1 MSLNQEEFVELLA
14 DRHGIPDAW
23 AEDILKDV
31 LGIVGG
37 ALKQN
42 IRVRLRNFGT
52 WEMRESH
59 GKVRPKF
66 NASKNLL
73 EQYGRDELVPEE
85 ID

>member
-1 MSLNQEEFVELLA
+1 MSVNQEEFVELLA
-14 DRHGIPDAW
+14 DKHAIPKAW
-23 AEDILKDV
+23 ARDILKDV

-37 ALKQN
+37 ALKQD

-59 GKVRPKF
+59 GKIRPKF
-66 NASKNLL
+66 DASKNLL
-73 EQYGRDELVPEE
+73 KEYGRDELVPEE

>member
-14 DRHGIPDAW
+14 GRHGIPKAW
-23 AEDILKDV
+23 ARDILKDV

-66 NASKNLL
+66 AASKNLL
-73 EQYGRDELVPEE
+73 GQYGRDELVPEE

>member
-14 DRHGIPDAW
+14 DKHAIPKAW
-23 AEDILKDV
+23 AREILKDV

-37 ALKQN
+37 ALKQD

-52 WEMRESH
+52 WEMREFR
-59 GKVRPKF
+59 GEVRPKF
-66 NASKNLL
+66 DASKNLL
-73 EQYGRDELVPEE
+73 DKYGRDELVPEE

>member
-14 DRHGIPDAW
+14 SRHGIPKAW
-23 AEDILKDV
+23 ARDILKDV

-59 GKVRPKF
+59 GKIRPKF

-73 EQYGRDELVPEE
+73 DQYGREELVPEE